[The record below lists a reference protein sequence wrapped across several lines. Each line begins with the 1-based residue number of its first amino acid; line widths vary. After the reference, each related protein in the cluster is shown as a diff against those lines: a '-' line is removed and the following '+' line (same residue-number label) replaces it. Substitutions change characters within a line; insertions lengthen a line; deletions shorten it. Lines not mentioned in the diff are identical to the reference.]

1 MDNEF
6 YQLIGSLLG
15 VYWEF
20 VGRLLGA
27 CWELVYSKGGSHM
40 MQCKLRRYIHIF
52 IVIHSHIGSILAPY
66 WLHIGSILAPYWLQK
81 WLQRWHP
88 CDAICNICYDP
99 PWHKKYVT
107 IFHVHIF
114 LILFFSTTH
123 RWWLCA
129 YRTSFSHLNPT
140 FFLLRHTHCLMDFYM
155 LASCFLDPPRAL
167 HLTFDHDAAPILTYL
182 VLHTLTH
189 LFLYYFLFLTS
200 TFPFIYSHY
209 TFFFTIIYILLSS
222 I

>member
-1 MDNEF
+1 LAVILAPMWLYN
-6 YQLIGSLLG
+6 S
-15 VYWEF
+15 
-20 VGRLLGA
+20 
-27 CWELVYSKGGSHM
+27 SKGGSHV
-40 MQCKLRRYIHIF
+40 MQY
-52 IVIHSHIGSILAPY
+52 
-66 WLHIGSILAPYWLQK
+66 
-81 WLQRWHP
+81 
-88 CDAICNICYDP
+88 AICNVCYDP

-107 IFHVHIF
+107 IYHVHIF
-114 LILFFSTTH
+114 LIFIIFNT
-123 RWWLCA
+123 RRVWLCA

>member
-1 MDNEF
+1 M
-6 YQLIGSLLG
+6 
-15 VYWEF
+15 
-20 VGRLLGA
+20 
-27 CWELVYSKGGSHM
+27 
-40 MQCKLRRYIHIF
+40 
-52 IVIHSHIGSILAPY
+52 
-66 WLHIGSILAPYWLQK
+66 WLHIGSILAVILAPM
-81 WLQRWHP
+81 WLQRWLP
-88 CDAICNICYDP
+88 CDAICNMQYAICNVCYDP

-114 LILFFSTTH
+114 LIFIIFNTH
-123 RWWLCA
+123 RRA

>member
-1 MDNEF
+1 MYIF
-6 YQLIGSLLG
+6 FSFLL
-15 VYWEF
+15 
-20 VGRLLGA
+20 
-27 CWELVYSKGGSHM
+27 
-40 MQCKLRRYIHIF
+40 
-52 IVIHSHIGSILAPY
+52 
-66 WLHIGSILAPYWLQK
+66 
-81 WLQRWHP
+81 
-88 CDAICNICYDP
+88 
-99 PWHKKYVT
+99 
-107 IFHVHIF
+107 
-114 LILFFSTTH
+114 FSTTP
-123 RWWLCA
+123 RCA

-209 TFFFTIIYILLSS
+209 TFFFKAPIFLLFFLYQYRTNNGVYLSNTRYHFCFD
-222 I
+222 ICQQVLHKLIHHFQYHHG